1 MAEEPSPEA
10 IEERARK
17 LAHGGEGHEGLRD
30 DRDASRRAARQILRE
45 SEERIADSATT
56 DRSEDDAIR
65 RSSEDTV

>member
-1 MAEEPSPEA
+1 LAEDPSPEA

-17 LAHGGEGHEGLRD
+17 LEHGGEGNAGLRGE
-30 DRDASRRAARQILRE
+30 RDAARRAARQLLRE
-45 SEERIADSATT
+45 SEERIADPATT